1 MPRDESP
8 IVVTDPGGGLFGN
21 PIVPPIIITDPQG
34 PIRPPVVVPQTPEI
48 LPIPGLTGTVN
59 PVFASSILGVWRF
72 NQTLE
77 DSVNQNDFTT
87 STGSASYSNFSKFEL
102 IRNRVESRYGLKF
115 ETDKYYLITPTYSY
129 DSNFTLA
136 FWYYSPN
143 PVGFTRHFQT
153 RELEPKI
160 APIIAKCNSQQ
171 TGSQTTLSQS
181 SFVVTE
187 IADSKSKNAIRVFLT
202 SNGTEVSHI
211 ITSEAYD
218 APGLH
223 HILITYIIN
232 EKRFRID
239 IDGKPGILYS
249 APTTSLEQSGDFS
262 INNVV
267 PGFLAHK
274 TTQTGAYIFDVVFST
289 YASRDNESLKAFR
302 YGYEHI
308 SFADLFDTRFSY
320 FGMSYAQPNTIS
332 TTHLFVDGG
341 NIFAARS
348 DGSIVQGVKPVWD
361 REFNY
366 QDDESISLLNVSNIN
381 AVERVSEG
389 LKVKGTSVKI

>member
-1 MPRDESP
+1 MPRDTTPP
-8 IVVTDPGGGLFGN
+8 IVVTDPGGGIPGT
-21 PIVPPIIITDPQG
+21 PIVPPTIIIDHDS
-34 PIRPPVVVPQTPEI
+34 PIRPPVLIPQVPTI
-48 LPIPGLTGTVN
+48 LPIPSILN
-59 PVFASSILGVWRF
+59 PIFASSVLGVWRF

-87 STGSASYSNFSKFEL
+87 STGSAIYASFSKFEL
-102 IRNRVESRYGLKF
+102 IRNRTESRYGLEF
-115 ETDKYYLITPTYSY
+115 ETDKYYLMTPTYVF
-129 DSNFTLA
+129 DANFTLA
-136 FWYYSPN
+136 FWYYSPA

-153 RELEPKI
+153 REMEPKI
-160 APIIAKCNSQQ
+160 APIIAKCNSQTQ
-171 TGSQTTLSQS
+171 NSQTTLNQS

-202 SNGTEVSHI
+202 SNGTQISHI
-211 ITSEAYD
+211 ITSESYD

-223 HILITYIIN
+223 HVLMTYIIS
-232 EKRFRID
+232 EGRFRID

-249 APTTSLEQSGDFS
+249 APSTSLQQSGNVS

-274 TTQTGAYIFDVVFST
+274 TTQIGAYIFDVVFST

-308 SFADLFDTRFSY
+308 SYADLFDTRFSY
-320 FGMSYAQPNTIS
+320 FGMSYTQPNTVS

-348 DGSIVQGVKPVWD
+348 NGSIVQGVKPVWD

-366 QDDESISLLNVSNIN
+366 QDDESLSLLSVSDIN
-381 AVERVSEG
+381 SVTRISEG
-389 LKVKGTSVKI
+389 LKVKGTSIKI